1 MKRGPKIET
10 LPMSP
15 LEAFMNADNVCHIA
29 RSLGVGT
36 ESVYRWRKKGIP
48 VYRAD
53 QIACKTLGVH
63 PGFIWRKEWV
73 PR

>member
-1 MKRGPKIET
+1 MPVRTET
-10 LPMSP
+10 LPMQP
-15 LEAFMNADNVCHIA
+15 LEEFMKANNVLHIA
-29 RSLGVGT
+29 RILNT
-36 ESVYRWRKKGIP
+36 DRANIYRWRKEGIP
-48 VYRAD
+48 IYRAD